1 MTSLFMK
8 FFVATL
14 PYLPNS
20 LEPVISQQTVELH
33 YGVHYQAYVD
43 KLNVLISGT
52 ELEGESL
59 EDIVRK
65 APYGPLFNNAGQVLN
80 HQLYFTQFQSVEAPE
95 TSPSVEMMQMIDKSF
110 GSLENLKHEVN
121 KAASTLFG
129 SGWVWVEADADGN
142 MYVSQYKNADNPVRY
157 GRIPLIAFDVWEH
170 AYYLDYQNRRAEHV
184 HRLWEIVDWEM
195 VQSRMQQ

>member
-8 FFVATL
+8 FFVVTL
-14 PYLPNS
+14 PYLPNA

-33 YGVHYQAYVD
+33 YGVHYQGYVD
-43 KLNVLISGT
+43 KLNVLVSGT

-59 EDIVRK
+59 EEIVRK
-65 APYGPLFNNAGQVLN
+65 APYGPLFSNAGQVLN
-80 HQLYFTQFQSVEAPE
+80 HQLYFTQFQSVEAPK
-95 TSPSVEMMQMIDKSF
+95 TYPSVEMMQMIDRSF

-129 SGWVWVEADADGN
+129 SGWVWVEADVEGN
-142 MYVSQYKNADNPVRY
+142 LYVCQYKNADNPVRY

-170 AYYLDYQNRRAEHV
+170 AYYLDWMNKRTAHV
-184 HRLWEIVDWEM
+184 DALWELINWDVIAE
-195 VQSRMQQ
+195 RYG

>member
-14 PYLPNS
+14 PYLPNA

-33 YGVHYQAYVD
+33 YGIHYQTYVD
-43 KLNVLISGT
+43 KLNILVSGT
-52 ELEGESL
+52 EFEGESL
-59 EDIVRK
+59 EEIVRK
-65 APYGPLFNNAGQVLN
+65 ASYGPLFNNAGQVLN
-80 HQLYFTQFQSVEAPE
+80 HQLYFTQFQSVEAPK

-129 SGWVWVEADADGN
+129 SGWVWVEADVEGN
-142 MYVSQYKNADNPVRY
+142 LYVCQYKNADNPVRY

-170 AYYLDYQNRRAEHV
+170 AYYLDWMNKRTAHV
-184 HRLWEIVDWEM
+184 DALWELINWDVIAE
-195 VQSRMQQ
+195 RYG

>member
-8 FFVATL
+8 FFVVTL
-14 PYLPNS
+14 PYLPNA

-33 YGVHYQAYVD
+33 YGVHYQGYVD
-43 KLNVLISGT
+43 KLNVLVSGT
-52 ELEGESL
+52 ELEGEPL
-59 EDIVRK
+59 EEIVRK

-80 HQLYFTQFQSVEAPE
+80 HQLYFTQFQSVEAPK
-95 TSPSVEMMQMIDKSF
+95 TYPSVEMMQMIDKSF

-129 SGWVWVEADADGN
+129 SGWVWVEADVEGN
-142 MYVSQYKNADNPVRY
+142 LYVCQYKNADNPVRY

-170 AYYLDYQNRRAEHV
+170 AYYLDWMNKRTAHV
-184 HRLWEIVDWEM
+184 DALWELINWDVIAE
-195 VQSRMQQ
+195 RYG

>member
-8 FFVATL
+8 FFVVTL
-14 PYLPNS
+14 PYLPNA

-33 YGVHYQAYVD
+33 YGVHYQGYVD
-43 KLNVLISGT
+43 KLNVLVSGT

-59 EDIVRK
+59 EEIVRK

-80 HQLYFTQFQSVEAPE
+80 HQLYFTQFQSVEAPK
-95 TSPSVEMMQMIDKSF
+95 TYPSVEMMQMIDRSF

-129 SGWVWVEADADGN
+129 SGWVWVEADVEGN
-142 MYVSQYKNADNPVRY
+142 LYVCQYKNADNPVRY

-170 AYYLDYQNRRAEHV
+170 AYYLDWMNKRTAHV
-184 HRLWEIVDWEM
+184 DALWELINWDVIAE
-195 VQSRMQQ
+195 RYG

>member
-8 FFVATL
+8 FFVVTL
-14 PYLPNS
+14 PYLPNA

-33 YGVHYQAYVD
+33 YGVHYQGYVD
-43 KLNVLISGT
+43 KLNVLVSGT

-59 EDIVRK
+59 EEIVRK

-80 HQLYFTQFQSVEAPE
+80 HQLYFTQFQSVEAPI
-95 TSPSVEMMQMIDKSF
+95 TSPSVEMMQMIDRSF

-129 SGWVWVEADADGN
+129 SGWVWVEADVEGN
-142 MYVSQYKNADNPVRY
+142 LYVCQYKNADNPVRY

-170 AYYLDYQNRRAEHV
+170 AYYLDWMNKRTAHV
-184 HRLWEIVDWEM
+184 DALWELINWDVIAE
-195 VQSRMQQ
+195 RLG

>member
-8 FFVATL
+8 FFVVTL
-14 PYLPNS
+14 PYLPNA

-33 YGVHYQAYVD
+33 YGVHYQGYVD
-43 KLNVLISGT
+43 KLNVLVSGT
-52 ELEGESL
+52 ELEGEPL
-59 EDIVRK
+59 EEIVRK

-80 HQLYFTQFQSVEAPE
+80 HQLYFTQFQSVEAPK
-95 TSPSVEMMQMIDKSF
+95 TYPSVEMMQMIDRSF

-129 SGWVWVEADADGN
+129 SGWVWVEADVEGN
-142 MYVSQYKNADNPVRY
+142 LYVCQYKNADNPVRY

-170 AYYLDYQNRRAEHV
+170 AYYLDWMNKRTAHV
-184 HRLWEIVDWEM
+184 DALWELINWDVIAE
-195 VQSRMQQ
+195 RYG

>member
-8 FFVATL
+8 FFVVTL
-14 PYLPNS
+14 PYLPNA

-33 YGVHYQAYVD
+33 YGVHYQGYVD
-43 KLNVLISGT
+43 KLNVLVSGT

-59 EDIVRK
+59 EEIVRK

-80 HQLYFTQFQSVEAPE
+80 HQLYFTQFQSVEAPK
-95 TSPSVEMMQMIDKSF
+95 TYPSVEMMQMIDRSF

-129 SGWVWVEADADGN
+129 SGWVWVDFESN
-142 MYVSQYKNADNPVRY
+142 KHQ
-157 GRIPLIAFDVWEH
+157 
-170 AYYLDYQNRRAEHV
+170 YQNAKVVYHEEINEQGDKRNHV
-184 HRLWEIVDWEM
+184 ILSCFGKVK
-195 VQSRMQQ
+195 